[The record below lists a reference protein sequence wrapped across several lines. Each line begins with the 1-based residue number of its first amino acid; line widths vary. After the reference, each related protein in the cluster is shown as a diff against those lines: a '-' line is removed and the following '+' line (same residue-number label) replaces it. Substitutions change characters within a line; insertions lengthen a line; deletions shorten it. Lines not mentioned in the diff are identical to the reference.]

1 MSLEGRLE
9 DLSLPDIFQ
18 IISLSKRSG
27 VLTMLR
33 KEGTGRLVFNQGQV
47 IYASSDNKSR
57 LGYTLVRK
65 GIITNE
71 DLENGLRTQKGK
83 GSKKP
88 LGTILAEMDV
98 LSREVLEKEIKEHI
112 IEVIRDLLKWEHGSF
127 HFELGAASEEEIILK
142 SGMSAEFLLLDA
154 TRLQDEDTHQQEL
167 EKPPS
172 PVTQPTP
179 TLKSQPL
186 VQPASP
192 GLKSNPETTQP
203 RRTVA
208 QKPAPTPMGDL
219 PAGPLSARQAE
230 ASRIDTKTA
239 RKDLQLLT
247 MMISELSGPS
257 TSSEITLLILRF
269 ASEIMNRAVIF
280 LTRREDILGLGQSG
294 LVLPGSGNANER
306 IRNIRIPLTEES
318 IFKSV
323 TEKKFP
329 YKGKLAKSHWNQFLV
344 EQLGGEWPAEVYVAP
359 LMSEGRVIAL
369 LYGDN
374 LPKQEGIG
382 EIEGLE
388 AFIKVSGF
396 AFGRALLE
404 RRLQKPE

>member
-18 IISLSKRSG
+18 IINLSKRSG
-27 VLTMLR
+27 VLTVIR

-47 IYASSDNKSR
+47 IYASSDNRSR

-71 DLENGLRTQKGK
+71 DLENSLRIQKVK

-88 LGTILAEMDV
+88 LGTILMEMDV

-127 HFELGAASEEEIILK
+127 HFELGATSEEEIVLK
-142 SGMSAEFLLLDA
+142 SGLSTEFLLLEA
-154 TRLQDEDTHQQEL
+154 TRLQDEDTHHQEL
-167 EKPPS
+167 EKTPS
-172 PVTQPTP
+172 PVTSPRP
-179 TLKSQPL
+179 ALKSQPP
-186 VQPASP
+186 VQPAFP
-192 GLKSNPETTQP
+192 GLKSNPETTQS
-203 RRTVA
+203 RGTVA
-208 QKPAPTPMGDL
+208 QKPDPTPTGSL
-219 PAGPLSARQAE
+219 PAGQTSQR
-230 ASRIDTKTA
+230 DTKTV

-269 ASEIMNRAVIF
+269 ASEIMNRALIF

-294 LVLPGSGNANER
+294 IVLPGGNVNER
-306 IRNIRIPLTEES
+306 IRNIRIPLAEES
-318 IFKSV
+318 IFRFV
-323 TEKKFP
+323 MDKKLP
-329 YKGKLAKSHWNQFLV
+329 YKGKLPKSNWNQFLV
-344 EQLGGEWPAEVYVAP
+344 EQLGGEWPTEVYVAP
-359 LMSEGRVIAL
+359 LMSEGRVIAI

-374 LPKQEGIG
+374 LPKQEAIG

-388 AFIKVSGF
+388 AFIKVAGF

-404 RRLQKPE
+404 RRLQRPE

>member
-27 VLTMLR
+27 VLTVIR
-33 KEGTGRLVFNQGQV
+33 KEGTGRLVFNQGQI

-65 GIITNE
+65 GIITNQ
-71 DLENGLRTQKGK
+71 DLENGLRIQKVK

-88 LGTILAEMDV
+88 LGTILVEMDV
-98 LSREVLEKEIKEHI
+98 LSQEILEKEIKEHV
-112 IEVIRDLLKWEHGSF
+112 IEVLRDLLRWEHGSF
-127 HFELGAASEEEIILK
+127 HFELGATSEEAIILK
-142 SGMSAEFLLLDA
+142 SGLSTEFLLLEA
-154 TRLQDEDTHQQEL
+154 TRLQDEDTHQQRL
-167 EKPPS
+167 EKPLS
-172 PVTQPTP
+172 PTIQPKP
-179 TLKSQPL
+179 VLKPQPPA
-186 VQPASP
+186 QPASP
-192 GLKSNPETTQP
+192 GLKSDPETTQS
-203 RRTVA
+203 RDTLA
-208 QKPAPTPMGDL
+208 QKPVPTSVD
-219 PAGPLSARQAE
+219 PAAGRLSVQQE
-230 ASRIDTKTA
+230 DASQRDAKTV

-247 MMISELSGPS
+247 MMIAELSGPS
-257 TSSEITLLILRF
+257 TSSEITLHILRF

-294 LVLPGSGNANER
+294 LVLPGSGNVNER
-306 IRNIRIPLTEES
+306 IRNIRIPLAEES

-323 TEKKFP
+323 MEKKLP
-329 YKGKLAKSHWNQFLV
+329 YKGKLAKGQWNQFLV

-359 LMSEGRVIAL
+359 LMSEGRVIAI

-374 LPKQEGIG
+374 LPKQEDIG
-382 EIEGLE
+382 ETEGLE
-388 AFIKVSGF
+388 AFIKVAGF

>member
-27 VLTMLR
+27 VLTVIR
-33 KEGTGRLVFNQGQV
+33 KEGTGRLVFNQGQLL
-47 IYASSDNKSR
+47 YASSDNKSR

-71 DLENGLRTQKGK
+71 DLENALRIQKAK

-88 LGTILAEMDV
+88 LGTILVGMDAISPV
-98 LSREVLEKEIKEHI
+98 VLEKEIKEHI

-127 HFELGAASEEEIILK
+127 HFELGATSEEEVILK
-142 SGMSAEFLLLDA
+142 SGLSTEFLLLEA

-167 EKPPS
+167 EKTPPH
-172 PVTQPTP
+172 PVAQPAP
-179 TLKSQPL
+179 PPLKPGPQ

-203 RRTVA
+203 RGTAA
-208 QKPAPTPMGDL
+208 QKPAPTPIG
-219 PAGPLSARQAE
+219 GQR
-230 ASRIDTKTA
+230 DTKTA

-247 MMISELSGPS
+247 MMIEELSGPS

-280 LTRREDILGLGQSG
+280 LTRREDILGLGQAG
-294 LVLPGSGNANER
+294 LILPGGGNANER
-306 IRNIRIPLTEES
+306 IRNIRIPLAEES
-318 IFKSV
+318 IFKSAM
-323 TEKKFP
+323 EKKLP
-329 YKGKLAKSHWNQFLV
+329 YKGQLPKSNWNQFLV
-344 EQLGGEWPAEVYVAP
+344 EQLGREWPAEVYVAP
-359 LMSEGRVIAL
+359 LLSEGRVIAV

-374 LPKQEGIG
+374 LPKQEAIG
-382 EIEGLE
+382 ETEGLD
-388 AFIKVSGF
+388 AFIKVASF